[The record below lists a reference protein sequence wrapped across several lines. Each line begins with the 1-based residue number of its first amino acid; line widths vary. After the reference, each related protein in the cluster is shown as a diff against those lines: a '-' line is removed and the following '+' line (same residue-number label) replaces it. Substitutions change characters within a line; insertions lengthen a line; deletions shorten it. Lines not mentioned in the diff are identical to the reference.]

1 MSYLLFLFIVF
12 IVVGSILYNSLYV
25 DENRW
30 RLVEYDS
37 QYIFHQFSSHISRT
51 NTIERVLLTGRGN
64 DIHMAIRAIDPLTSC
79 IPPAITYES

>member
-12 IVVGSILYNSLYV
+12 IVVGSILSNSLYL

-37 QYIFHQFSSHISRT
+37 QYFFHSFSPYFL
-51 NTIERVLLTGRGN
+51 ERIQLNVF
-64 DIHMAIRAIDPLTSC
+64 
-79 IPPAITYES
+79 Y

>member
-12 IVVGSILYNSLYV
+12 IVVGSILSNLLYV

-37 QYIFHQFSSHISRT
+37 QYFFHHFPLISL
-51 NTIERVLLTGRGN
+51 ERIQLNVF
-64 DIHMAIRAIDPLTSC
+64 
-79 IPPAITYES
+79 Y

>member
-37 QYIFHQFSSHISRT
+37 QYFFHQFSLIFL
-51 NTIERVLLTGRGN
+51 ERIQLNVF
-64 DIHMAIRAIDPLTSC
+64 
-79 IPPAITYES
+79 Y

>member
-12 IVVGSILYNSLYV
+12 IVVGSILYNLLYV

-37 QYIFHQFSSHISRT
+37 QYFFHSFFPLFL
-51 NTIERVLLTGRGN
+51 ERIQLNVF
-64 DIHMAIRAIDPLTSC
+64 
-79 IPPAITYES
+79 Y

>member
-12 IVVGSILYNSLYV
+12 IVVGSILSNSLYL

-37 QYIFHQFSSHISRT
+37 QYFFHPFFPLFL
-51 NTIERVLLTGRGN
+51 ERIQLNVF
-64 DIHMAIRAIDPLTSC
+64 
-79 IPPAITYES
+79 Y

>member
-12 IVVGSILYNSLYV
+12 IVVGSILSNSLYL

-37 QYIFHQFSSHISRT
+37 QYFFHPFSPLFL
-51 NTIERVLLTGRGN
+51 ERIQLNVF
-64 DIHMAIRAIDPLTSC
+64 
-79 IPPAITYES
+79 Y

>member
-12 IVVGSILYNSLYV
+12 IVVGSILYNLLYV

-37 QYIFHQFSSHISRT
+37 QYIFHQFSLIFL
-51 NTIERVLLTGRGN
+51 ERIQLNVF
-64 DIHMAIRAIDPLTSC
+64 
-79 IPPAITYES
+79 Y